1 MKKRI
6 IAALPAIALLSILTL
21 SACNKGGGASTAAA
35 AAPKKEMSL
44 WTWKVAMT
52 PGFQAAGDL
61 FEKKT
66 GYKLTVEAYTP
77 DDTYRQK
84 VIAAANSGDL
94 PDLIHWWATRGVNFE
109 NVLVEYTTKA
119 DPAFRSKFAAT
130 AFDSSV
136 VRESDTRNWA
146 SDPERNDVV
155 KALKAGQLHQIPL
168 DVGGFFT
175 IFANNEILRQ
185 VGLDNKTPANYEEF
199 IQFAAKAANE
209 TEYGGFV
216 FAGGLPDVYYN
227 WMGRAVEAQYLS
239 PEVSVALWNNQAK
252 MSDPKNIQPLKAFEA
267 LCKSGAVLDGIA
279 AMNIDQGDAA
289 FAAGQAAYL
298 LGGTFTYGQLSAMGM
313 DMNNVFSF
321 IIPMMQD
328 SAITKPYQING
339 FTLTAMAVP
348 QSSKNQDA
356 AWDYINFIAL
366 DPEGVPAFANGAY
379 IIPAAKLD
387 GAAIAR
393 LSPAIQ
399 KMYNSLVDDRN
410 VTTIVDNDPNNIGR
424 RLPHQELYKD
434 MQRILIG
441 EMTAEQ
447 AAKNYDDNMAAQW
460 AAGRQ

>member
-1 MKKRI
+1 MKRRV
-6 IAALPAIALLSILTL
+6 LTIALLGMVML
-21 SACNKGGGASTAAA
+21 SMVFTGCQKKDSTAAGE
-35 AAPKKEMSL
+35 KKVLSL

-52 PGFQAAGDL
+52 PGFIAAGEL
-61 FEKKT
+61 FEQKT
-66 GYKLTVEAYTP
+66 GYKLEVEAYTP

-84 VIAAANSGDL
+84 VLAAANSGDL

-109 NVLVEYTTKA
+109 NVLTEFTTKA
-119 DPAFRSKFAAT
+119 DQSFRDKFSST
-130 AFDSSV
+130 AFSNSV
-136 VRESDTRNWA
+136 VRESDVRNWA
-146 SDPERNDVV
+146 GDPERSDVV
-155 KALKAGQLHQIPL
+155 KALKVGQLYQIPI

-185 VGLDNKTPANYEEF
+185 VGLENKTPADYEEF
-199 IQFAAKAANE
+199 IQFAAKVARD

-227 WMGRAVEAQYLS
+227 WMGRAIEAQYLGTD
-239 PEVSVALWNNQAK
+239 VSVALWNNKAK

-267 LCKSGAVLDGIA
+267 LCRAGAVMDGIA

-289 FAAGQAAYL
+289 FAAGQAAFL

-321 IIPMMQD
+321 VIPMMKG
-328 SAITKPYQING
+328 SAITKPYGINP
-339 FTLTAMAVP
+339 FPLTAIAVP
-348 QSSKNQDA
+348 QTSKNQDA
-356 AWDYINFIAL
+356 AWDFINFIAL

-379 IIPAAKLD
+379 IIPAGKLD
-387 GAAIAR
+387 SAAISR

-399 KMYNSLVDDRN
+399 DMYTSLVDDPS

-424 RLPHQELYKD
+424 RLPHEELYKD

-447 AAKNYDDNMAAQW
+447 AAANYDANIAAQW